1 MRTTIGNHGAGRY
14 YIVDEEKQIKLPSVT
29 TILGEMMDKSGLLE
43 WQKRV
48 GLEQAEKIAKKAAN
62 RGTFMHAV
70 LENYVDNLFVIPVEN
85 ALQESFK
92 KAVAEND
99 FTEEEFEIGKNL
111 FFNFYQSDFFN
122 QIDGVLFQEEAL
134 WSTRGGGYAGRMDL
148 AVRYKDQKK
157 KVVDYKTSKKPKRD
171 EWILGYKMQVS
182 AYAVALYDRHGIV
195 IDECE
200 IWISCETGELQTF
213 TLTQPDMKFY
223 FGEFMKLVK
232 GYHEK
237 FPQN

>member
-1 MRTTIGNHGAGRY
+1 MRTTTGKNGSGRY
-14 YIVDEEKQIKLPSVT
+14 YVVDEDKQIMYPSVT

-48 GLEQAEKIAKKAAN
+48 GVEEAEKITRKAAN

-70 LENYVDNLFVIPVEN
+70 LENYVDNLFVDPLDN
-85 ALQESFK
+85 PLQEAFK

-99 FTEEEFEIGKNL
+99 FTEDEFAIGKNL
-111 FFNFYQSDFFN
+111 FFNFYQSDFFKG
-122 QIDGVLFQEEAL
+122 IDEVLFQEEPL
-134 WSTRGGGYAGRMDL
+134 WSSRGGGYAGRMDL
-148 AVRYKDQKK
+148 AIKHIEGKRKI
-157 KVVDYKTSKKPKRD
+157 VDYKTSKKPKRED
-171 EWILGYKMQVS
+171 WIEGYKMQVS
-182 AYAVALYDRHGIV
+182 AYAVALYDRHNIV

-213 TLTQPDMKFY
+213 RLSQTDMKY
-223 FGEFMKLVK
+223 WFGRFIELVK

-237 FPQN
+237 HSNI

>member
-1 MRTTIGNHGAGRY
+1 MRTINKSNGRY
-14 YIVDEEKQIKLPSVT
+14 YVVDEDLNISYPSVT
-29 TILGEMMDKSGLLE
+29 SILGEMMDKSGLIE

-48 GLEQAEKIAKKAAN
+48 GVEEAERISKKAAN

-70 LENYVDNLFVIPVEN
+70 LENYVDNLFVKPIDNP
-85 ALQESFK
+85 LQDAFQR
-92 KAVAEND
+92 AVSDND
-99 FTEEEFEIGKNL
+99 FTKEEFEIGKNL
-111 FFNFYQSDFFN
+111 FFNFYQSNFFN
-122 QIDGVLFQEEAL
+122 QIDGVLFQEEPL

-182 AYAVALYDRHGIV
+182 AYAVGLYDRHGIV

-200 IWISCETGELQTF
+200 IWISCESGDLQTF
-213 TLTQPDMKFY
+213 TLTQKDMKFY
-223 FGEFMKLVK
+223 FSEFMKLVK

-237 FPQN
+237 FPQ